1 MPQLQVEDDN
11 IMLQYLMDSYKLRDI
26 RYVLNDLVNVLTA
39 SASSR
44 R

>member
-1 MPQLQVEDDN
+1 MPQLQVEDDY
-11 IMLQYLMDSYKLRDI
+11 IMLQYLMDSYKLQDI
-26 RYVLNDLVNVLTA
+26 RHDLKDLVNVLTA

>member
-11 IMLQYLMDSYKLRDI
+11 IMLQYLMDSYKLQDI
-26 RYVLNDLVNVLTA
+26 RHVLNDLVNVLTA